1 MRCILRDG
9 WWFLC
14 SGSLDTD
21 GICISKPPSLDTGDI
36 GCLGNMHGLVCLS
49 PLDAEGAGSVSFLDV
64 VILVL
69 WTRGEGDYFKGA
81 CLGQR

>member
-1 MRCILRDG
+1 MCSVSFLRIHLIHVKRDG

-21 GICISKPPSLDTGDI
+21 GICISKPPSLDTDDI

-69 WTRGEGDYFKGA
+69 WSIYMGW
-81 CLGQR
+81 

>member
-21 GICISKPPSLDTGDI
+21 GICISKVPALDTDDT
-36 GCLGNMHGLVCLS
+36 GCLANIHWFVCLS
-49 PLDAEGAGSVSFLDV
+49 PLGTEGAGRVLFLDM
-64 VILVL
+64 
-69 WTRGEGDYFKGA
+69 GDIGSLSNVQALGMVSMYF
-81 CLGQR
+81 